1 MPSTRTLIITI
12 SSIVV
17 IVLGVTYWFISDLDS
32 SIGNEKVSSESSS
45 DKSEPIDPDRYID
58 DGEPLI
64 SEDGIPSENKFQE
77 YIHGMTHQKVVAK
90 QKWVIHPIT
99 DERIDSMLA
108 VLEKI
113 EGTPDEYEHFAFY
126 LETLN
131 EWDKENFQ
139 NAVEVHNHIWRLNG
153 GTIGKAKRLMT
164 NEEEQKYIDKHH

>member
-1 MPSTRTLIITI
+1 MPSTRTLIISI

-32 SIGNEKVSSESSS
+32 SIEKSSSESASN
-45 DKSEPIDPDRYID
+45 KSEPIDPDRYID

-64 SEDGIPSENKFQE
+64 SEDGIPSENEFQD

-90 QKWVIHPIT
+90 QKWGIYQIS
-99 DERIDSMLA
+99 DERIDSMLG

-113 EGTPDEYEHFAFY
+113 KGTPDEYEHFDFY

-131 EWDKENFQ
+131 QWDEDNYQ

-164 NEEEQKYIDKHH
+164 NEEEQKYINKHY